1 MVIVIMAG
9 GRGTRIASVK
19 ADVPKPMI
27 PICGKPI
34 LEHQLLCLKEQGYR
48 KVTLCVGYLGHVIQ
62 EYFGDGERL
71 GMEISY
77 IEEKEPLG
85 TAGALYFLKGKVH
98 EDILLLNGDII
109 FDVDIHRFQQ
119 FHQAHGQWATLFTHP
134 NSHPYDSGVL
144 ETDGQHLVTRWM
156 TKEDARTWYS
166 NRVNAGLHILAP
178 QVLDMIPELKKTD
191 LDRDLL
197 RPLVNQRRV
206 IAYDSP
212 EYVKDMGTPDRY
224 YAVEEDVRSGLVHA
238 RNLLNRQRAVFFDR
252 DGTINRYVGF
262 LRSLDEFELIPETVE
277 KIRWANNNGYL
288 AIVVTNQPVIARGE
302 VTWDELSL
310 IHKKMETLLGEKG
323 VYVDDI
329 FICPHHPDK
338 GFEGEVAAYKV
349 NCDCRKPKPG
359 LLLQAAAK
367 YNIDLSESYMI
378 GDSDNDRKAAE
389 AAGCKAYI
397 DVTDSRPFDEAM
409 QTGVSCS

>member
-71 GMEISY
+71 GIEISD

-197 RPLVNQRRV
+197 RPLVSQRRV

-224 YAVEEDVRSGLVHA
+224 YAVEEDVRSGRVHA
-238 RNLLNRQRAVFFDR
+238 RNLLNKQRAVFFDR

-262 LRSLDEFELIPETVE
+262 LRSMDEFELIPDTVE

-367 YNIDLSESYMI
+367 YNIDLSESFMV

-397 DVTDSRPFDEAM
+397 DVKDPWPVAEAPK
-409 QTGVSCS
+409 TEVARS

>member
-9 GRGTRIASVK
+9 GGGTRIASVK
-19 ADVPKPMI
+19 EDVPKPMI

-48 KVTLCVGYLGHVIQ
+48 KVTLCVGYLGHVIR
-62 EYFGDGERL
+62 EYFGNGERL

-224 YAVEEDVRSGLVHA
+224 YAVEEDVRSGRVHA
-238 RNLLNRQRAVFFDR
+238 RNLLNKQRAVFFDR

-262 LRSLDEFELIPETVE
+262 LRSLDEFELIPDTVE

-367 YNIDLSESYMI
+367 YNIDLSESFMV

-389 AAGCKAYI
+389 AAGCKVYI
-397 DVTDSRPFDEAM
+397 DVKDPWPVAEAPK
-409 QTGVSCS
+409 TEVARS

>member
-27 PICGKPI
+27 PICGRPI
-34 LEHQLLCLKEQGYR
+34 LEHQLICLKAQGYTS
-48 KVTLCVGYLGHVIQ
+48 VTLCVGYLGHVIQ
-62 EYFGDGERL
+62 EYFGDGKRL

-85 TAGALYFLKGKVH
+85 TAGALYFLKDKVQ

-109 FDVDIHRFQQ
+109 FDVDFHRFAQ
-119 FHQAHGQWATLFTHP
+119 FHKAHGQWATLFTHP

-144 ETDGQHLVTRWM
+144 ETNEQHLVTRWM
-156 TKEDARTWYS
+156 TKEDERTWYS
-166 NRVNAGLHILAP
+166 NRVNAGLHMLAP

-197 RPLVNQRRV
+197 RPLVEQRRV

-224 YAVEEDVRSGLVHA
+224 YAVEEDVRSGRVHA
-238 RNLLNRQRAVFFDR
+238 RNLLNKQRAVFFDR

-277 KIRWANNNGYL
+277 KIRWANSNGYL

-338 GFEGEVAAYKV
+338 GFEGEIAEYKV
-349 NCDCRKPKPG
+349 ECDCRKPKPG

-367 YNIDLSESYMI
+367 YNIDLAESYMV
-378 GDSDNDRKAAE
+378 GDSDNDRKAAQS
-389 AAGCKAYI
+389 AGCKAYV
-397 DVTDSRPFDEAM
+397 DVNEPWPFAE
-409 QTGVSCS
+409 TK

>member
-34 LEHQLLCLKEQGYR
+34 LEHQLLCLKEQGYH
-48 KVTLCVGYLGHVIQ
+48 KVTLCVGYLGHVIR

-144 ETDGQHLVTRWM
+144 ETDGEHLVTRWM
-156 TKEDARTWYS
+156 TKEDTRTWYS

-197 RPLVNQRRV
+197 RPLVHQRRV

-262 LRSLDEFELIPETVE
+262 LRSLDEFELIPDTVE

-359 LLLQAAAK
+359 LLLHAAAK
-367 YNIDLSESYMI
+367 YNIDLSESFMV
-378 GDSDNDRKAAE
+378 GDSDSDRKAAE
-389 AAGCKAYI
+389 TAGCKAYI
-397 DVTDSRPFDEAM
+397 DVKDPWPFAETP
-409 QTGVSCS
+409 QTEVFRS

>member
-34 LEHQLLCLKEQGYR
+34 LEHQLLCLKEQGYH
-48 KVTLCVGYLGHVIQ
+48 KVILCVGYLGHVIR

-71 GMEISY
+71 GIEISY

-197 RPLVNQRRV
+197 RPLVSQRRV

-224 YAVEEDVRSGLVHA
+224 YAVEEDVRSGRVHA

-262 LRSLDEFELIPETVE
+262 LRSLDEFELIPDTVE

-338 GFEGEVAAYKV
+338 GFEGEIAAYKV

-367 YNIDLSESYMI
+367 YNIDLSESFMV

-397 DVTDSRPFDEAM
+397 DVKDPWPVAEAPK
-409 QTGVSCS
+409 TEVARS

>member
-34 LEHQLLCLKEQGYR
+34 LEHQLMCLKEQGYN

-62 EYFGDGERL
+62 EYFRDGERL

-85 TAGALYFLKGKVH
+85 TAGALYFLKGKVQ

-109 FDVDIHRFQQ
+109 FDVDFHRFEQ
-119 FHQAHGQWATLFTHP
+119 FHKAHGQWTTLFTHP

-144 ETDGQHLVTRWM
+144 ETDEQHLVTRWM
-156 TKEDARTWYS
+156 TKEDERTWYS

-197 RPLVNQRRV
+197 RPLVSQHKV

-224 YAVEEDVRSGLVHA
+224 YAVEEDVRSGRVHA
-238 RNLLNRQRAVFFDR
+238 RNLLNKQRAVFFDR

-262 LRSLDEFELIPETVE
+262 LRNLDEFELIPETVE

-302 VTWDELSL
+302 VTWDGLSL

-329 FICPHHPDK
+329 FVCPHHPDK
-338 GFEGEVAAYKV
+338 GFEGEVVAYKV
-349 NCDCRKPKPG
+349 ECDCRKPKPG

-367 YNIDLSESYMI
+367 YNIDLAESYMV
-378 GDSDNDRKAAE
+378 GDSDNDRKAARN
-389 AAGCKAYI
+389 AGCKAYM
-397 DVTDSRPFDEAM
+397 DVNEPWPFADRK
-409 QTGVSCS
+409 

>member
-48 KVTLCVGYLGHVIQ
+48 KITLCVGYLGHVIR

-144 ETDGQHLVTRWM
+144 ETDAEHLVTRWM
-156 TKEDARTWYS
+156 TKEDTRTWYS

-197 RPLVNQRRV
+197 RPLVHQRRV

-262 LRSLDEFELIPETVE
+262 LRSLDEFELIPDTVE

-338 GFEGEVAAYKV
+338 GFEGEIAAYKV

-367 YNIDLSESYMI
+367 YNIDLSESFMV

-397 DVTDSRPFDEAM
+397 DVNDPWPVAEAPK
-409 QTGVSCS
+409 TEVARS